1 MPSSPQ
7 FVGQF
12 TISNGGE
19 IIAIGDLDR
28 ETKANYT
35 FEVRASDLDPV
46 HPRHNTTVVEIEV
59 LDFNDNP
66 PVFRNESYTVDVKEH
81 SDVGFVAIKVRK
93 LDWPL
98 RCSSITRLVSQCCAQ
113 KVACCSDPKK
123 KAICILKN

>member
-35 FEVRASDLDPV
+35 FEVRARDLDPV

-98 RCSSITRLVSQCCAQ
+98 RCS
-113 KVACCSDPKK
+113 
-123 KAICILKN
+123 KNY

>member
-1 MPSSPQ
+1 MYKNYAGHVTGQEMPSSPQ

-12 TISNGGE
+12 TISNDGE

-28 ETKANYT
+28 ETKGNYT

-66 PVFRNESYTVDVKEH
+66 PVFRNESYTADVKEH
-81 SDVGFVAIKVRK
+81 SDVGFVTIKVRK
-93 LDWPL
+93 FDGPL
-98 RCSSITRLVSQCCAQ
+98 
-113 KVACCSDPKK
+113 CCS
-123 KAICILKN
+123 KNY

>member
-1 MPSSPQ
+1 MPSFPQ

-98 RCSSITRLVSQCCAQ
+98 RCS
-113 KVACCSDPKK
+113 
-123 KAICILKN
+123 KNY

>member
-12 TISNGGE
+12 TISSEGE
-19 IIAIGDLDR
+19 IFAIGDLDR

-46 HPRHNTTVVEIEV
+46 HPRQNTTVVEIEV

-66 PVFRNESYTVDVKEH
+66 PVFRNESYIADVKEN

-93 LDWPL
+93 LDWSL
-98 RCSSITRLVSQCCAQ
+98 
-113 KVACCSDPKK
+113 CCSKK
-123 KAICILKN
+123 LTIRCL

>member
-46 HPRHNTTVVEIEV
+46 HPRHSTTVVEIEV

-98 RCSSITRLVSQCCAQ
+98 RCS
-113 KVACCSDPKK
+113 
-123 KAICILKN
+123 KNY